1 MSVTDHGLNDA
12 ILDATKQAIER
23 WGVERLTINDVC
35 EAAKVS
41 RATLYR
47 AFPGGKEVLLE
58 ALRIREAETFFTTL
72 RAHAEGEHTLED
84 TIVRCM
90 IVATTELRSD
100 RNIALMLAA
109 EPNEVLSQFTVQGV
123 PRIVRVATIF
133 LTPLLEPYL
142 PRREAAQLVEV
153 LSRMVISF
161 FLAPSSHYDFTK
173 DSDARAFVRSHVIIN
188 QQHPITQGAT
198 S

>member
-90 IVATTELRSD
+90 MVATTELRSD

-188 QQHPITQGAT
+188 QQHPITQGAK

>member
-1 MSVTDHGLNDA
+1 MSVTEQALSDA
-12 ILDATKQAIER
+12 ILDATKSAIER

-35 EAAKVS
+35 DAAKIS

-47 AFPGGKEVLLE
+47 TFPGGKEVLLE
-58 ALRIREAETFFTTL
+58 ALRLREAETFFTTL

-90 IVATTELRSD
+90 VVATTELRSD

-123 PRIVRVATIF
+123 PRFVSVATTF

-142 PRREAAQLVEV
+142 SRKEATRLVEV

-161 FLAPSSHYDFTK
+161 FLAPSAQFDFTK
-173 DSDARAFVRSHVIIN
+173 ESDARAFVRAHVIIN
-188 QQHPITQGAT
+188 HQHTTQGAM

>member
-1 MSVTDHGLNDA
+1 MSVTDQGLNDA
-12 ILDATKQAIER
+12 ILDATKVAIER

-35 EAAKVS
+35 DAAKIS

-58 ALRIREAETFFTTL
+58 ALRVREAEMFFTTL
-72 RAHAEGEHTLED
+72 RAHAEGESTLED

-90 IVATTELRSD
+90 VVATTELRND
-100 RNIALMLAA
+100 QNIALMLAA

-123 PRIVRVATIF
+123 PRIVRVATTF

-142 PRREAAQLVEV
+142 SRKEAADLVEV
-153 LSRMVISF
+153 LARMVISY
-161 FLAPSSHYDFTK
+161 FLAPSSQYDFTK
-173 DSDARAFVRSHVIIN
+173 EQHARAFVRAHIIIN
-188 QQHPITQGAT
+188 ESINEGAMQ
-198 S
+198 

>member
-1 MSVTDHGLNDA
+1 MSVTDQNLSDA
-12 ILDATKQAIER
+12 ILDATKVAIER

-58 ALRIREAETFFTTL
+58 ALRVRELELFFTTL
-72 RAHAEGEHTLED
+72 RAHAEGESTLED

-90 IVATTELRSD
+90 VVATSELRND
-100 RNIALMLAA
+100 QHLALMLAA
-109 EPNEVLSQFTVQGV
+109 EPGEVATQLTVQGV
-123 PRIVRVATIF
+123 PRIVRVATAY

-142 PRREAAQLVEV
+142 SRKEAADVVEV
-153 LSRMVISF
+153 LARMVISY
-161 FLAPSSHYDFTK
+161 FLAPSSRFDFTNEHQ
-173 DSDARAFVRSHVIIN
+173 ARSFVRAHV
-188 QQHPITQGAT
+188 PFTQGAMQ
-198 S
+198 

>member
-1 MSVTDHGLNDA
+1 MTVTDHGLNDA
-12 ILDATKQAIER
+12 ILDATKIAIER

-35 EAAKVS
+35 DAAKVS

-58 ALRIREAETFFTTL
+58 ALRVREAETFFTTL
-72 RAHAEGEHTLED
+72 RAHAEGETTLED

-90 IVATTELRSD
+90 VVATTELRSD
-100 RNIALMLAA
+100 QNIALMLAA

-123 PRIVRVATIF
+123 PRIVRVATAY

-142 PRREAAQLVEV
+142 SRKEAANLVEV
-153 LSRMVISF
+153 LARMVISY
-161 FLAPSSHYDFTK
+161 FLAPSQKYDFTNE
-173 DSDARAFVRSHVIIN
+173 SHARAFVRAHVIIN
-188 QQHPITQGAT
+188 ESITQGAMQ
-198 S
+198 

>member
-1 MSVTDHGLNDA
+1 MSVTDQNLSDA
-12 ILDATKQAIER
+12 ILDATKVAIER

-58 ALRIREAETFFTTL
+58 ALRVRELELFFTTL
-72 RAHAEGEHTLED
+72 RAHAEGESTLED

-90 IVATTELRSD
+90 VVATSELRND
-100 RNIALMLAA
+100 QHLALMLAA
-109 EPNEVLSQFTVQGV
+109 EPGEVATQLTVQGV
-123 PRIVRVATIF
+123 PRIVRVATAY

-142 PRREAAQLVEV
+142 SRKEAADVVEV
-153 LSRMVISF
+153 LARMVISY
-161 FLAPSSHYDFTK
+161 FLAPSSRFDFTNEHQ
-173 DSDARAFVRSHVIIN
+173 ARAFVRAHV
-188 QQHPITQGAT
+188 PFTQGAKQ
-198 S
+198 

>member
-1 MSVTDHGLNDA
+1 MTVTDHGLNDA
-12 ILDATKQAIER
+12 ILDATKLAIER

-35 EAAKVS
+35 DAAKVS

-58 ALRIREAETFFTTL
+58 ALRVREAETFFTTL
-72 RAHAEGEHTLED
+72 RAHAEGESTLED

-90 IVATTELRSD
+90 VVATTELRSD
-100 RNIALMLAA
+100 QNIALMLAA

-123 PRIVRVATIF
+123 PRIVRVATAY

-142 PRREAAQLVEV
+142 SRTEAANLVEV
-153 LSRMVISF
+153 LARMVISY
-161 FLAPSSHYDFTK
+161 FLAPSQQYDFTK
-173 DSDARAFVRSHVIIN
+173 ESHARAFVRAHVIIN
-188 QQHPITQGAT
+188 ESITQGAMQ
-198 S
+198 

>member
-1 MSVTDHGLNDA
+1 MAVADHGLNDA
-12 ILDATKQAIER
+12 ILDATKQVIER

-35 EAAKVS
+35 DAAKIS

-47 AFPGGKEVLLE
+47 TFPGGKEVLLE
-58 ALRIREAETFFTTL
+58 ALRVREAETFFTTL

-90 IVATTELRSD
+90 VVATTELRSD

-123 PRIVRVATIF
+123 PRIVRVATTF

-153 LSRMVISF
+153 LARMVISF
-161 FLAPSSHYDFTK
+161 FLAPSSQYDFTK
-173 DSDARAFVRSHVIIN
+173 DHDARAFVRSHVTIN
-188 QQHPITQGAT
+188 HQHPTTQGAT